1 VFSGDS
7 KFFLFSILS
16 QRNVAHHA
24 LLETLSGDLR
34 VCSPSLL
41 LFQSKLQKDGNAANM
56 LRCMSKLR
64 IPASAGKIDVSEH
77 RQLSDVPTTPPAKRA
92 KHKDVR
98 WMSNLDVLRQ
108 YKEEHGDCVV
118 PRGYS
123 ANPRLASWVAEQRKQ
138 RKLLIDGKQSSI
150 IPQRVKLLDEIG
162 FVWNAQEAAWER
174 QLTDLKEFREQEG
187 HCLVPVGHSKFPKLG
202 S

>member
-1 VFSGDS
+1 MQTT
-7 KFFLFSILS
+7 I
-16 QRNVAHHA
+16 
-24 LLETLSGDLR
+24 
-34 VCSPSLL
+34 
-41 LFQSKLQKDGNAANM
+41 QKEGSAANM
-56 LRCMSKLR
+56 LRPLSKLQ
-64 IPASAGKIDVSEH
+64 IPASAGKIDISKD
-77 RQLSDVPTTPPAKRA
+77 RQLSDVPTPPPAKRA

-138 RKLLIDGKQSSI
+138 RKLLVDGKQSSI
-150 IPQRVKLLDEIG
+150 IPERVKLLDEIN

-174 QLTDLKEFREQEG
+174 QLTDLKEVREQERR
-187 HCLVPVGHSKFPKLG
+187 CLVVPVDTPSFQNLDPG
-202 S
+202 SRSNAGIMC